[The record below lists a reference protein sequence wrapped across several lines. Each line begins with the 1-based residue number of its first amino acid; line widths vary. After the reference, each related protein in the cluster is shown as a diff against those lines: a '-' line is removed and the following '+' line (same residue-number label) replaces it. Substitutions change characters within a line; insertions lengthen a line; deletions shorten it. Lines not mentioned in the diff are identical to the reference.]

1 MKKLVFF
8 FTGLI
13 IFLPA
18 RAMVHNDFYKWE
30 DIKVAEFLKL
40 NHHDYE
46 RLVGHKLLLKHK
58 LGFHLLKLSMKK
70 AVKKKKDITMKEY
83 MMVKKDPGILGGVM
97 LGVLGLILFVFFLF
111 LIFYKD

>member
-1 MKKLVFF
+1 
-8 FTGLI
+8 
-13 IFLPA
+13 
-18 RAMVHNDFYKWE
+18 
-30 DIKVAEFLKL
+30 
-40 NHHDYE
+40 
-46 RLVGHKLLLKHK
+46 
-58 LGFHLLKLSMKK
+58 MKK